1 MCAQL
6 TLWATDRSTCSLAPV
21 AGALRHGSQDG
32 PMTVPCGPAHAHAS
46 LSASQ
51 ASSAEPMTSAI
62 YGPSCATSSASADL
76 QSSLES
82 RLRAALAGAGSP
94 LYVLTWKHWD
104 MRSGPPICAL
114 RASAL
119 RISDSAYTG
128 ERSGWPTPDASVF
141 EAANMERLMKRRQEC
156 RSRHGNGN
164 GFGLTLRQAVTLLCS
179 GWTTPVTNDA
189 TGSTHCYGPMRPDG
203 TRPRYLKLPGQV
215 QAPAAGWTTPTT
227 RDHKDGASA
236 GTVDANGLLGRQ
248 VWTHGSITDGSCAP
262 TDERGRLHPS
272 HAGWMMGYPPEWDSC
287 GVSAMQSCRKSR
299 RRSSRRSR
307 GNDG

>member
-6 TLWATDRSTCSLAPV
+6 TLWAIDRSTSSLASAV
-21 AGALRHGSQDG
+21 GVSRHGSQDG
-32 PMTVPCGPAHAHAS
+32 PMTGRSGQVLVHAS
-46 LSASQ
+46 PSASQ

-62 YGPSCATSSASADL
+62 YGPSCETLSASANL
-76 QSSLES
+76 QSLLES
-82 RLRAALAGAGSP
+82 RLRVALEGAGSP
-94 LYVLTWKHWD
+94 LYALTWKHWD
-104 MRSGPPICAL
+104 MQSGPPICAL

-128 ERSGWPTPDASVF
+128 GRSGWA
-141 EAANMERLMKRRQEC
+141 
-156 RSRHGNGN
+156 
-164 GFGLTLRQAVTLLCS
+164 
-179 GWTTPVTNDA
+179 TPVTNDA

-203 TRPRYLKLPGQV
+203 TRPRYLKLLGQA

-299 RRSSRRSR
+299 RRSSRRLR
-307 GNDG
+307 GSDG

>member
-6 TLWATDRSTCSLAPV
+6 TLWATDRSTSSRASAV
-21 AGALRHGSQDG
+21 GASRHGLQDG

-51 ASSAEPMTSAI
+51 VSSAEPMTSAT
-62 YGPSCATSSASADL
+62 YGPSCETLSASANL

-82 RLRAALAGAGSP
+82 RLRVALEGAGSP
-94 LYVLTWKHWD
+94 LYALTWKHWD
-104 MRSGPPICAL
+104 MQSGPPICAL

-119 RISDSAYTG
+119 RISDNDYTG
-128 ERSGWPTPDASVF
+128 VRSGWPTPDASVF
-141 EAANMERLMKRRQEC
+141 EAANMERLMERRQEC

-164 GFGLTLRQAVTLLCS
+164 GFGLTLGQAVTLLCS
-179 GWTTPVTNDA
+179 
-189 TGSTHCYGPMRPDG
+189 
-203 TRPRYLKLPGQV
+203 
-215 QAPAAGWTTPTT
+215 GWTTPTT

-299 RRSSRRSR
+299 RRSSMRSR

>member
-6 TLWATDRSTCSLAPV
+6 TLWDTDRFTSSQVSAV
-21 AGALRHGSQDG
+21 GASRRGLQGG
-32 PMTVPCGPAHAHAS
+32 PMIGRYGQAPAHAS

-51 ASSAEPMTSAI
+51 ASSAEPQMSGT

-82 RLRAALAGAGSP
+82 RLRVALEGNGSP
-94 LYVLTWKHWD
+94 LYGMTWKRWD

-119 RISDSAYTG
+119 RTSDSAYTG

-141 EAANMERLMKRRQEC
+141 EAANMERLMERRQEC
-156 RSRHGNGN
+156 RARHGNGN
-164 GFGLTLRQAVTLLCS
+164 GFGLTLGQAVTLLCS
-179 GWTTPVTNDA
+179 GLA
-189 TGSTHCYGPMRPDG
+189 
-203 TRPRYLKLPGQV
+203 
-215 QAPAAGWTTPTT
+215 
-227 RDHKDGASA
+227 
-236 GTVDANGLLGRQ
+236 
-248 VWTHGSITDGSCAP
+248 HGSITDGSCAP

-287 GVSAMQSCRKSR
+287 GAMAMQSCRRSR
-299 RRSSRRSR
+299 PPSSRRSR
-307 GNDG
+307 GSDG